1 VLPPSVPLTGTVAL
15 PSVIF
20 VMSHGE
26 LRIEPPAQT
35 LDACRAWL
43 APVREALGNEF
54 LGAYLTGSV
63 LTQGFD
69 PKKSK
74 VNILVVARHL
84 EPDTLD
90 RLAAAIPPAKK
101 KGPGFEPM
109 FVTRRQIEKSVDV
122 FPIEWLDIQERH
134 LRLEGENVF
143 ETLVVPRTHLR
154 LQCEHQLRG
163 KNIQLRQTYV
173 LNRSRPA
180 ELGRELEAV
189 ASTFATL
196 FRTLLR
202 LQGEVPPTNNAQ
214 VIERVAD
221 VFALDARGLL
231 SAHLVRYSEGA
242 YKGAELVE
250 MYRKFLVEV
259 DRLVAAIDELAVR

>member
-1 VLPPSVPLTGTVAL
+1 
-15 PSVIF
+15 
-20 VMSHGE
+20 MSHGE
-26 LRIEPPAQT
+26 LRIQPPAAT
-35 LDACRAWL
+35 LDASRAWL
-43 APVREALGNEF
+43 TPVREAIGPDF

-69 PKKSK
+69 PRQSK
-74 VNILVVARHL
+74 VNILVVARQL
-84 EPDTLD
+84 DTDTLD
-90 RLAAAIPPAKK
+90 RLAATLPHPKK
-101 KGPGFEPM
+101 KALQFEPM
-109 FVTRRQIEKSVDV
+109 FVTRTQIEKSVDV

-143 ETLVVPRTHLR
+143 ESLNVPRTHLR

-173 LNRSRPA
+173 LQKNHPA

-202 LQGEVPPTNNAQ
+202 LQGETPPTDNAH

-221 VFALDARGLL
+221 VFELDARGLL
-231 SAHLVRYSEGA
+231 TAHLVRYSEGA
-242 YKGAELVE
+242 YKGPELVE

-259 DRLVAAIDELAVR
+259 DRLVHAIDELPVR